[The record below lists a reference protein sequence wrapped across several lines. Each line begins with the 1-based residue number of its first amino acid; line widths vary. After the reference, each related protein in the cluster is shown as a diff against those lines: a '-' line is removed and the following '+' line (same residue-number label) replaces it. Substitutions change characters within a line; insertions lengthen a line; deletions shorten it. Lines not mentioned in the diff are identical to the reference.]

1 MRYVCFLCAWTSEID
16 SDMQNKVKYNVGKQA
31 IGFSH
36 NPMAPCFYERPQHH
50 KRTYDVLHFACERLK
65 EYYFE
70 PRDNWLPNLEFARD
84 SNRQTRSERRE
95 AIAAVG
101 QVMANYVDMATLK
114 VAFWKK
120 EGSYPISVELLAQLA
135 KLSRRRCERA
145 LVDMK
150 RAGYLEFDYRVKT
163 LADGS
168 LQPMVA
174 IKRLAKLFF
183 YHLGI
188 SFEKLRQVQEYAKKK
203 FAKFSKKLRM
213 QTAAS
218 KGALHDLFGRGRKRG
233 TGPKKPFSD
242 TSITTTGPPK
252 DLAQKKRYGEL
263 LYLLSQQ
270 YPDWP
275 HDKVRTEANMML

>member
-1 MRYVCFLCAWTSEID
+1 MVSNQHEKL
-16 SDMQNKVKYNVGKQA
+16 
-31 IGFSH
+31 
-36 NPMAPCFYERPQHH
+36 NPRFYERPQHH
-50 KRTYDVLHFACERLK
+50 KRTYDVLHFACQHLK

-145 LVDMK
+145 LADMK

-188 SFEKLRQVQEYAKKK
+188 SFEKLQQVQEYAKKK

-218 KGALHDLFGRGRKRG
+218 KGALSDLFGGGHKKRG
-233 TGPKKPFSD
+233 TGPKKVFSD
-242 TSITTTGPPK
+242 SHVTTTGPPK
-252 DLAQKKRYGEL
+252 DLSHRKRFSEI
-263 LYLLSQQ
+263 LYLLYQQ
-270 YPDWP
+270 NPDWP
-275 HDKVRTEANMML
+275 HDKLRTEANKML

>member
-1 MRYVCFLCAWTSEID
+1 MNTA
-16 SDMQNKVKYNVGKQA
+16 QNIEHTASRKA
-31 IGFSH
+31 CEH
-36 NPMAPCFYERPQHH
+36 LPDAPKFFERPSHH
-50 KRTYDVLHFACERLK
+50 KRTYDVLHRACERLK
-65 EYYFE
+65 EYYFD

-101 QVMANYVDMATLK
+101 QVMANYVDMASLK

-120 EGSYPISVELLAQLA
+120 EGSYPISVELLAKLA

-145 LVDMK
+145 LSDMK
-150 RAGYLEFDYRVKT
+150 RAGYLEFEYRVKT
-163 LADGS
+163 LSDGT

-174 IKRLAKLFF
+174 IKKLAKLFF

-188 SFEKLRQVQEYAKKK
+188 SFEKLQQVQDYAKKK
-203 FAKFSKKLRM
+203 LAKLSKKLRM

-218 KGALHDLFGRGRKRG
+218 KDALRNLFGAGRKRSN
-233 TGPKKPFSD
+233 KPQKLFGD
-242 TSITTTGPPK
+242 TATSSTRPPK
-252 DLAQKKRYGEL
+252 ELSQKKRYAEL
-263 LYLLSQQ
+263 LYLLHQQ

-275 HDKVRTEANMML
+275 HDKLRTEAHNML